1 MGENVHLKK
10 KQKKNKTT
18 GCCKQTV
25 IIWPLQQ
32 CIRVPSN
39 GKKNIDNILLLIE
52 NKVETS
58 RLKPTSF
65 FFFFLLEKKVEMWRI
80 TAVVST
86 QTATN
91 SEGC

>member
-1 MGENVHLKK
+1 ME
-10 KQKKNKTT
+10 
-18 GCCKQTV
+18 
-25 IIWPLQQ
+25 
-32 CIRVPSN
+32 
-39 GKKNIDNILLLIE
+39 KKNIDNILLLIE

-58 RLKPTSF
+58 RLKPTSL
-65 FFFFLLEKKVEMWRI
+65 LLEKKVEMWRI